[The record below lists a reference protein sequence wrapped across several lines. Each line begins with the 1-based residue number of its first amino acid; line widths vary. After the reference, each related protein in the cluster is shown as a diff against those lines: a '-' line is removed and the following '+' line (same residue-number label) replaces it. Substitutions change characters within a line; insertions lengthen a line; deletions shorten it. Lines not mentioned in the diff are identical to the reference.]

1 MREQSTGQS
10 TFATFIVMSS
20 TLISRLLGFA
30 RTAVITALFG
40 ATGQADII
48 NVIFAVPNNLRKLL
62 AEGALSSAFI
72 PVISEAVVEE
82 GEKPDRSRL
91 LVRHL
96 IGFQLLLIIPIC
108 LLSVLFARP
117 LVEHVFTQFREAGQL
132 DLSAGLFRYFINY
145 LLFISV
151 SAVLIG
157 VLNTRSRF
165 FIPAVTPIIFSVS
178 VIASLLLLEK
188 RLGVYSMAVG
198 VLIGGAGQVIFQY
211 PLFRKMGYTLMPS
224 FRFMKNPD
232 FRRIMKQWMPVVAT
246 SSVFTI
252 NQQVAF
258 ILASGLETGSASAL
272 SYAIVFWQLPFGI
285 FSASITTVLFP
296 KMSRQVSVK
305 DMEGVKNT
313 VQYGLRFL
321 FVLLVPSALVMGMMG
336 REIISIAIQ
345 RGMFRP
351 EDTLL
356 TALVL
361 RGYCYGLF
369 SVGAFNF
376 LQRYFYSSKQYAFPF
391 YVAAVVTAV
400 DISLSILLKETPL
413 GVRGLS
419 IANSLAFTLGF
430 IILFIKT
437 HREIGG
443 IPLRTTLM
451 TAAKVA
457 AASLPALFLILF
469 FHRTIGD
476 YWSRG
481 SSLTGLGIL
490 LLEIMLL
497 VLSYLLMY
505 RLLKVE
511 MIGYLL
517 NRISRK
523 AEKEK
528 E

>member
-1 MREQSTGQS
+1 MREQTTGQS
-10 TFATFIVMSS
+10 TFSTFIVMSS
-20 TLISRLLGFA
+20 TLISRILGFA

-82 GEKPDRSRL
+82 GETPDRSRV

-96 IGFQLLLIIPIC
+96 IGFQLLLLIPIC
-108 LLSVLFARP
+108 ILSILFARP
-117 LVEHVFTQFREAGQL
+117 LVEHVLTQFRQPEQIE
-132 DLSAGLFRYFINY
+132 LSADLFRYFINY

-157 VLNTRSRF
+157 VLNSRSRF
-165 FIPAVTPIIFSVS
+165 FIPAVTPIIFSIS
-178 VIASLLLLEK
+178 VIASLLLLDK

-211 PLFRKMGYTLMPS
+211 PLFRRMGYTLIPS
-224 FRFMKNPD
+224 FRFMENPD
-232 FRRIMKQWMPVVAT
+232 FRRIMKQWLPVVAT
-246 SSVFTI
+246 SSVFTV

-272 SYAIVFWQLPFGI
+272 SYAVVFWQLPFGI

-296 KMSRQVSVK
+296 KMSRQVSIN
-305 DMEGVKNT
+305 DLEGLRNT
-313 VQYGLRFL
+313 VQYGVRFL
-321 FVLLVPSALVMGMMG
+321 FILLIPSALVMSMMG

-345 RGMFRP
+345 RGMFRQ
-351 EDTLL
+351 EDTEL

-361 RGYCYGLF
+361 TGYCYGLF

-400 DISLSILLKETPL
+400 DITLSIILKETPL
-413 GVRGLS
+413 RVRGLS
-419 IANSLAFTLGF
+419 IANSVSFTLGF
-430 IILFIKT
+430 LILFIKT
-437 HREIGG
+437 HRQIGG
-443 IPLRTTLM
+443 IPLRTSMVTV
-451 TAAKVA
+451 AKVA
-457 AASLPALFLILF
+457 LASLPAVLLMVF
-469 FHRTIGD
+469 FHRSVGA
-476 YWSRG
+476 YWREG
-481 SSLTGLGIL
+481 SSFLGLGIL
-490 LLEIMLL
+490 VLELLALTA
-497 VLSYLLMY
+497 VYLLMY

-511 MIGYLL
+511 MLGYLL
-517 NRISRK
+517 KRFRRK
-523 AEKEK
+523 AEKE